1 MPSSDGSDSS
11 SSSATESTITAAEL
25 KTIYTS
31 AFAQDARISDIL
43 RVLDAIIDR
52 DTTEDVTI
60 ETLNADIAAL
70 ARLISINTKDILY
83 LNILLGKL
91 IFELY
96 SQGIEINNKE
106 LLQEMKLFYKI

>member
-1 MPSSDGSDSS
+1 MAHDGTSHDS
-11 SSSATESTITAAEL
+11 TTTTTVVGVEEL
-25 KTIYTS
+25 RTIYTS